1 MNKRQAIAYLDR
13 LCPDGSTH
21 LWSGNFIHGEQFL
34 TKKGHAVFMADISTA
49 LLHLQ
54 AAGVIRPTKFTPS
67 HSGAAFLGLD
77 PCQRRAHTQP
87 DAGDAAHWT
96 WEVL

>member
-1 MNKRQAIAYLDR
+1 MNKRQAIDYLDR
-13 LCPDGSTH
+13 LCPDGSIR
-21 LWSGNFIHGEQFL
+21 LWPGNFIHGEQFL
-34 TKKGHAVFMADISTA
+34 TKGRTVFMADISTA

-54 AAGVIRPTKFTPS
+54 SAGVIKPTKFTPS

-77 PCQRRAHTQP
+77 SCQRRAHTKP